1 MLSLN
6 NGYQVAYL
14 TGPVSG
20 GREGYYTNATVD
32 HGEPPGVWYGDG
44 ASELG
49 LRGEVDTDQMER
61 VFGRFLD
68 PRHPDFRSDDR
79 TDDGSDRRLGNAP
92 PAFRTA
98 DEVYSTLIA
107 SEADAS
113 PERRNELKHQ
123 SERTARQAVMFID
136 ATFSAS
142 KSVSVVATAFERL
155 ENDAVAAAD
164 RAAAAGDGVLVAAKL
179 REAQAWRTHRDKVE
193 AAVMAGARA
202 SIDYLQEHAGYTRVG
217 HHGGNAGRWTD
228 AHRFTVAQFLQ
239 HDSRERDPQLH
250 VHNAILNRVQT
261 PDGKWLTLDSR
272 AIHRHRGAAGAVGE
286 RVMEAHLA
294 RDLGLRIETRTD
306 GMAREIVGVPRDV
319 IDLFSQ
325 RRRALTGRLERL
337 VRDFTAVKNREPT
350 QLERHHL
357 AQQATLETRKGKQ
370 HDGETTTERIE
381 RWEREARGKVAG
393 GLARVAHAAIA
404 AGREQGGPERWSPT
418 LVIARALERVSA
430 GGGRQTWT
438 RPDMT
443 RAISDELPG
452 RLGVAPGDI
461 APLLDRLT
469 GQALKQAVITVP
481 AEPTRNLPEQLR
493 LRDGRSAYQEPAGQR
508 FCTIGQIAAEHILL
522 DAAVER
528 GTPAM
533 SRDDAEAV
541 ADRFAE
547 HGRALFADQRA
558 AVTGILSDGAR
569 VKVLVAAAGSGKS
582 FVTGA
587 IADARADHGLRTVGL
602 ASSQVATDVLA
613 GEGLNALNI
622 SQWRAAQDRIEQNRA
637 RSGDEQ
643 YRLRPGDMLVIDEA
657 GMAATGDVANVVQ
670 RSRAAGAEVMLV
682 GDDRQLAAVGP
693 GGALADV
700 GARAQ
705 PYRLIEVRRFRR
717 SWEGEASLRLRNAD
731 ASALDQYDR
740 YGHIRAGGT
749 AEQTQALASRAW
761 LADTLA
767 GKRSVLV
774 VNTNEQAAQVSAQ
787 LRAELVALGRVEAD
801 GVPLGRDGT
810 IAGVGDTVQARR
822 NGWDVAD
829 QPGNTRAPINRETYA
844 VVGRDDGGGLTVQD
858 SAGVQIRLP
867 ADYVRD
873 NVALAYAS
881 TVHGVQG
888 RTVDTG
894 HSIVT
899 PASGAAAVYVQATR
913 GTDGNTMWVV
923 TKPTASEAPVGEAAE
938 VKELSA
944 RDVVAGVLEKTVDER
959 GALAETEHAAEEA
972 ESEATH
978 VDRLADGIGMATAGR
993 TGDLLDGLVHDG
1005 TLSAADRTALAAD
1018 RNIVAVERLIRSAEV
1033 GGQDPR
1039 EVLRGALQPGS
1050 LSGAR
1055 SPAQVLHAR
1064 IRERVGDALGK
1075 TITSFRELIPTG
1087 LAASWRSHLER
1098 VADNADTRR
1107 AELGTRTAQEAP
1119 GWATSTLGPV
1129 PTDPVARLEWEQRAG
1144 WAAAE
1149 REQSRHDDETVP
1161 LGSAPPPG
1169 LAEKHAVWAT
1179 AHTALRLPDVSPE
1192 EAAMSDGRLAAR
1204 VEAFERERVWAPR
1217 WVGGEM
1223 AATAEQAAQARANA
1237 TMWDARAHAADTGDK
1252 VPMDANE
1259 RTELARQATEARA
1272 EADRLD
1278 ALHTQL
1284 QEVDRA
1290 RAHWYAHTAATR
1302 DNAERATAALDQRG
1316 IDPHAMPDR
1325 TTAQEWLNAHEQEQA
1340 DDERTRPVRDVDVV
1354 DEREEVATAYVDE
1367 VETNAADIRD
1377 TAEEDSTERRDPY
1390 RDVADPDTANQAV
1403 IRAQEALTEIEA
1415 RHRLDELHGLDDTEA
1430 EEVAWWAQHPE
1441 DEVDPADRADDDA
1454 RGRERSDEGSGR

>member
-6 NGYQVAYL
+6 NGYQTEYL
-14 TGPVSG
+14 TKAVAG
-20 GREGYYTNATVD
+20 GREGYYTNATLEN
-32 HGEPPGVWYGDG
+32 GEPPGVWYGGG

-49 LRGEVDTDQMER
+49 LRGEVDTDAMER
-61 VFGRFLD
+61 VYGRFLD
-68 PRHPDFRSDDR
+68 PRHPDFRSS
-79 TDDGSDRRLGNAP
+79 DGESEADRRLGNAP

-107 SEADAS
+107 SEPDAS

-123 SERTARQAVMFID
+123 AERTARQAVMFID
-136 ATFSAS
+136 ATFSAP
-142 KSVSVVATAFERL
+142 KSVSVVACAFERL
-155 ENDAVAAAD
+155 ENDAVRAAD
-164 RAAAAGDGVLVAAKL
+164 RAAAAGDGGTAAEKL
-179 REAQAWRTHRDKVE
+179 REAEAWRTHRERVE

-202 SIDYLQEHAGYTRVG
+202 AIDYLQEHAGYTRVG

-239 HDSRERDPQLH
+239 HDSRDRDPQLH

-272 AIHRHRGAAGAVGE
+272 AIHRHRGAAGAVAE

-294 RDLGLRIETRTD
+294 RDLGLRIETRAD
-306 GMAREIVGVPRDV
+306 GKAREIVGVPADV

-337 VRDFTAVKNREPT
+337 VRDFKAVRGREPT

-370 HDGETTTERIE
+370 HGGETTAERIE

-393 GLARVAHAAIA
+393 GLARVAHAALA
-404 AGREQGGPERWSPT
+404 AGREQHGPEHWSPT
-418 LVIARALERVSA
+418 LVIARALDRVSA

-438 RPDMT
+438 RPDLT

-452 RLGVAPGDI
+452 RLGVAPDRVE
-461 APLLDRLT
+461 PLLDRLT
-469 GQALKQAVITVP
+469 NQALQQAVVTVP
-481 AEPTRNLPEQLR
+481 AEPTRGLPEELR

-508 FCTIGQIAAEHILL
+508 FCTVGQVAAELVLL

-528 GTPAM
+528 GPAAM
-533 SRDDAEAV
+533 SEGDAADV
-541 ADRFAE
+541 ADRYAAN
-547 HGRALFADQRA
+547 GRELGADQRA

-569 VKVLVAAAGSGKS
+569 VKVLTAAAGSGKS

-587 IADARADHGLRTVGL
+587 IAEARTEHGLRTVGL

-622 SQWRAAQDRIEQNRA
+622 TQWRAAQDRIENNRA
-637 RSGDEQ
+637 RAGDEH
-643 YRLRPGDMLVIDEA
+643 YRLRPGDMIVVDEA
-657 GMAATGDVANVVQ
+657 GMAATGDVANIVQ
-670 RSRAAGAEVMLV
+670 RARAAGAEVLLV

-700 GARAQ
+700 GARAM
-705 PYRLIEVRRFRR
+705 PYRLVEVRRFKR
-717 SWEGEASLRLRNAD
+717 SWEGEASLRLRQAD
-731 ASALDQYDR
+731 PSALDLYDR

-749 AEQTQALASRAW
+749 SEQTQAAAARAW
-761 LADTLA
+761 LADTIA
-767 GKRSVLV
+767 GHQSVLV
-774 VNTNEQAAQVSAQ
+774 VNTNEEAAQVAAQ

-810 IAGVGDTVQARR
+810 VAGVGDVVQARR
-822 NGWDVAD
+822 NGWAIAERE
-829 QPGNTRAPINRETYA
+829 GNTRAPINRETYT
-844 VVGRDDGGGLTVQD
+844 VVGRTEDGGLTVRD
-858 SAGVQIRLP
+858 AAGVDIRLP
-867 ADYVRD
+867 AEYVRD
-873 NVALAYAS
+873 HLALSYAS

-888 RTVDTG
+888 RTVDTS

-899 PASGAAAVYVQATR
+899 PASGAAAVYVSATR

-923 TKPTASEAPVGEAAE
+923 TKPTASEAPPGEAAE
-938 VKELSA
+938 VKELAA
-944 RDVVAGVLEKTVDER
+944 RDVVASVLEKTVDER

-972 ESEATH
+972 DSEATH

-993 TGDLLDGLVHDG
+993 TGDILDELVHDG
-1005 TLSAADRTALAAD
+1005 TLSAQDRTALAAD
-1018 RNIVAVERLIRSAEV
+1018 RNMAAVERLVRSAEV
-1033 GGQDPR
+1033 GGRDPR
-1039 EVLRGALQPGS
+1039 EVLRSALAPES

-1064 IRERVGDALGK
+1064 IRERVGEAVGK

-1087 LAASWRSHLER
+1087 LTDSWRRHLER
-1098 VADNADTRR
+1098 TADDADARR
-1107 AELGTRTAQEAP
+1107 QELGTRTAQEAP
-1119 GWATSTLGPV
+1119 EWATSTLGPV
-1129 PTDPVARLEWEQRAG
+1129 PADPVARLEWEQRAG

-1149 REQSRHDDETVP
+1149 REQSRHDDAEVP
-1161 LGSAPPPG
+1161 LASAPAPG
-1169 LAEKHAVWAT
+1169 LAEKHALWAT
-1179 AHTALRLPDVSPE
+1179 AHTALRLPDVGPE
-1192 EAAMSDGRLAAR
+1192 EAGMSDGRLLAR

-1217 WVGGEM
+1217 WVGDEM
-1223 AATAEQAAQARANA
+1223 AATAEEAAQARANA

-1252 VPMDANE
+1252 VPMTDDE
-1259 RTELARQATEARA
+1259 RAELARQAAEARA

-1290 RAHWYAHTAATR
+1290 RAHWYAHTATTR
-1302 DNAERATAALDQRG
+1302 DTAERAAAALNHRG
-1316 IDPHAMPDR
+1316 VDPHDMPDR
-1325 TTAQEWLNAHEQEQA
+1325 TTAEEWLAAHEAEQA
-1340 DDERTRPVRDVDVV
+1340 ADERGRPVRDTDVV
-1354 DEREEVATAYVDE
+1354 DEREELPSAYVDE

-1377 TAEEDSTERRDPY
+1377 TAEEDPTERRDPY
-1390 RDVADPDTANQAV
+1390 REVADPDTTDEAV
-1403 IRAQEALTEIEA
+1403 IRARDALAEIEA
-1415 RHRLDELHGLDDTEA
+1415 RHRVDEAHGLDDADA

-1441 DEVDPADRADDDA
+1441 DEVDDADAGDDGG
-1454 RGRERSDEGSGR
+1454 RGRERTDGGSGA